1 VVIPAPSDLPAVP
14 DPPSRARPPR
24 APEGPPGAPGAPAPV
39 RRGPVPPS
47 TKSKPKPSG
56 KTGKG
61 GKPGKPPKSGTPS
74 GARKAAGRGPQSS
87 GRRPA
92 ARARKNPAAD
102 WARLAPVYDTD
113 GPRIRYGVA
122 WFGVAFIAVV
132 ASPVS
137 ASFVYAAAAGWAA
150 RQVVLAWRSPSWQA
164 DLAAALAGVPVLAA
178 AGGTGAAAIALA
190 LAAVVAVVAGANAP
204 TAGLRGS
211 TGHAA
216 AAGVLLAAV
225 VPVVV
230 AGASMVLIRIESPAA
245 AGILLIFV
253 SVYEMGDYLVGSG
266 ASNSIEG
273 PLAGGAAVIVTG
285 IPMALLLIEPFDV
298 MGAWLLGIVALG
310 CPVGQWIA
318 SAVLPRPGAYAP
330 ALRRIDT
337 LLLLAP
343 LWLVATGAF

>member
-1 VVIPAPSDLPAVP
+1 
-14 DPPSRARPPR
+14 
-24 APEGPPGAPGAPAPV
+24 V
-39 RRGPVPPS
+39 RRGQVPPS
-47 TKSKPKPSG
+47 SKARPRPKA
-56 KTGKG
+56 KA
-61 GKPGKPPKSGTPS
+61 KPPAKSTKKGST
-74 GARKAAGRGPQSS
+74 RGPVSS

-92 ARARKNPAAD
+92 VRARRDPAKD
-102 WARLAPVYDTD
+102 WANLAPGYVTE

-122 WFGVAFIAVV
+122 WFAVAFIGVV
-132 ASPVS
+132 ASPVT
-137 ASFVYAAAAGWAA
+137 ASFVYAAAAAWAA
-150 RQVVLAWRSPSWQA
+150 RQVVQAWRSTSWQA

-178 AGGTGAAAIALA
+178 AGGSGAALAALG
-190 LAAVVAVVAGANAP
+190 LAAVVAVVAGATAT
-204 TAGLRGS
+204 TAGLRGG
-211 TGHAA
+211 TGQMA
-216 AAGVLLAAV
+216 AAGVLLASI

-230 AGASMVLIRIESPAA
+230 AGVSMVLVRIESPTA
-245 AGILLIFV
+245 AGMLLIFA

-266 ASNSIEG
+266 ASNPIEG

-298 MGAWLLGIVALG
+298 MGAWLLGVVAVC

-343 LWLVATGAF
+343 LWLVATGAL